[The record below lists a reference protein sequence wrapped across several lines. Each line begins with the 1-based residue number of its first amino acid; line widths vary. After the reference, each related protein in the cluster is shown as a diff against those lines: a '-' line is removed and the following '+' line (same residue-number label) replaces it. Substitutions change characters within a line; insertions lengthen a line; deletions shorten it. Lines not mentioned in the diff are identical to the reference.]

1 MPDDEY
7 DKDDASYSDRNLL
20 ADRGLVKRSNR
31 VAGKASSR
39 SGGSRRHQVHNLH
52 PIRKTN
58 SVNDLRTVFGTKIM
72 LFSRIDY
79 AAIGGPPT
87 HPFRISSF
95 GLLRPTRWCS
105 PRGSE
110 HRRSGDGRLREKPSN
125 RPLPGFHIK
134 VRNWRFSRN
143 LPDAVG
149 SAGDCQKN

>member
-39 SGGSRRHQVHNLH
+39 SGGSCRHQVHNLQ

-58 SVNDLRTVFGTKIM
+58 SVNDLRTVFGAKFV
-72 LFSRIDY
+72 LFSRTDY

-87 HPFRISSF
+87 HHSRLSSF
-95 GLLRPTRWCS
+95 GLMRPTR
-105 PRGSE
+105 
-110 HRRSGDGRLREKPSN
+110 
-125 RPLPGFHIK
+125 
-134 VRNWRFSRN
+134 
-143 LPDAVG
+143 
-149 SAGDCQKN
+149 